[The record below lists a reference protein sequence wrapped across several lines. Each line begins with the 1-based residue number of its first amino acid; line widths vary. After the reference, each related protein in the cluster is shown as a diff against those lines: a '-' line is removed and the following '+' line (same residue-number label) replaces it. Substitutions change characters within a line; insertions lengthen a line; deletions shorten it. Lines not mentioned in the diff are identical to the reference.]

1 MNNQRLILWH
11 WEALYPYDLIAK
23 GLSSLKLP
31 EEFPQDRVYI
41 ALPHDY
47 LVTALGTFKDSKFH
61 FGSSDMLDA
70 APGKFTSSIAATF
83 LAESRANF
91 VIIGKAFDRNQI
103 QETFTSIN
111 HKIRA
116 ALKENI
122 TPFFC
127 FGETREEFED
137 GHGEEIIKKQISE
150 CLNSFSPEEIKH
162 IYFVYDTPGTLKA
175 ISDVNVKDLNKTYE
189 IAQRQYI
196 SLWGNEIAQ
205 HIKTV
210 CALEPFK
217 PLPKDFFENS
227 PFAGFYF
234 KMLDANLSF
243 FCDAAK
249 EIAPFFE
256 KISNHLEPTA
266 NEAAKPSTEPV
277 QEKQKEPDKV
287 ESPTEESSSDTLST
301 SSVPALAPT
310 QVLAVHTDL
319 SVHTLIEKQPSES
332 VIPPPQP
339 TEESEK
345 VE

>member
-1 MNNQRLILWH
+1 MDNQRLILWH

-31 EEFPQDRVYI
+31 EEFPKDRMYI

-47 LVTALGTFKDSKFH
+47 LVQALKTFKDSKFH

-83 LAESRANF
+83 LVESCAHF

-103 QETFTSIN
+103 KETFTSVN
-111 HKIRA
+111 YKIHA

-150 CLNSFSPEEIKH
+150 CLNSLSPEEIKQ

-175 ISDVNVKDLNKTYE
+175 ISNVNAKDLNKTYE

-205 HIKTV
+205 QIKTI
-210 CALEPFK
+210 CALDPFK
-217 PLPKDFFENS
+217 PLPKDFFDNS

-234 KMLDANLSF
+234 KMIDANLSF

-256 KISNHLEPTA
+256 KTSSHLEPTA
-266 NEAAKPSTEPV
+266 NEVAKPSAEPV
-277 QEKQKEPDKV
+277 QEKQEEPDKV
-287 ESPTEESSSDTLST
+287 ESSAEESSSNILPAP
-301 SSVPALAPT
+301 SVPALVPT
-310 QVLAVHTDL
+310 QDLAEYTDL
-319 SVHTLIEKQPSES
+319 SIYTFFEKPPEEPVAPPS
-332 VIPPPQP
+332 PPA
-339 TEESEK
+339 EESEK
-345 VE
+345 